1 MAYGKVVFFGVR
13 GGRSADLVGDCHAEW
28 NLRDKAY
35 LVGVDMNREIGK
47 VTTAASDG
55 LARFTKGERLIGQG

>member
-1 MAYGKVVFFGVR
+1 
-13 GGRSADLVGDCHAEW
+13 
-28 NLRDKAY
+28 LRDKAY

-55 LARFTKGERLIGQG
+55 LARFSKGERLIGQG